1 MMTTFHVAARSV
13 AKGVTAQASNGT
25 SPFVLIRAVRVKT
38 RRDVSLT
45 GSVATLPGRQ
55 EAIFQ
60 ALLSKPGNRDVLWGI
75 GRGRL
80 CHATGAASK
89 IYWVTDLIRDGEVPK
104 TELVLTR

>member
-1 MMTTFHVAARSV
+1 MMTFHVAAKSV

-25 SPFVLIRAVRVKT
+25 FPFVLIRTVRVKT
-38 RRDVSLT
+38 RRDISLT
-45 GSVATLPGRQ
+45 GIVATVAGRQ

-75 GRGRL
+75 GLGRL
-80 CHATGAASK
+80 CHATCAASK

-104 TELVLTR
+104 AELVLTR